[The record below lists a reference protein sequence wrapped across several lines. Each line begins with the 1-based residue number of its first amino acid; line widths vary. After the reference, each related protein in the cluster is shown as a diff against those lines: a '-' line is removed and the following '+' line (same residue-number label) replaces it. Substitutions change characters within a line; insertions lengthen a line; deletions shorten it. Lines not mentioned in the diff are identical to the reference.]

1 MSLPPQA
8 RFHNLLLNK
17 HETAEKHIK
26 TVVVVVE
33 MVGIIVVVTVAI
45 AEIVHTK

>member
-1 MSLPPQA
+1 MLPPQA

-26 TVVVVVE
+26 IVVVVLDV
-33 MVGIIVVVTVAI
+33 VGIVVVVIVAI